1 MVRDVFIE
9 EIVKK
14 KKEPLDWLKIVAIL
28 LLCLGLA
35 AGFLFLGM
43 FFPFC
48 WVLAG
53 LSVYFGYFFISRR
66 SVEFE
71 YSLTNDVFDI
81 DKIIAKRTRKRL
93 ISTSCKNF
101 DDSGRYHPEEH
112 TQKRYE
118 KKYFACDSLKAEN
131 LWYFVAKGSNEGNS
145 LVVFNGSERLLEGI
159 KEQIPRHMYQEF
171 FGRTQK

>member
-1 MVRDVFIE
+1 MFS
-9 EIVKK
+9 
-14 KKEPLDWLKIVAIL
+14 L
-28 LLCLGLA
+28 LL
-35 AGFLFLGM
+35 GFGWTFRLFWL
-43 FFPFC
+43 
-48 WVLAG
+48 
-53 LSVYFGYFFISRR
+53 FFISRR

-101 DDSGRYHPEEH
+101 DDFGRYHPEEH

-118 KKYFACDSLKAEN
+118 KKYFACDSLKAKN

-171 FGRTQK
+171 LAVHRNKSTKKTKYKALV